1 VILQVLLKE
10 SLSTFCDL
18 HSLRAKS
25 EEMDVKHPD
34 RFTND
39 VNRGFLAEYVNLLAG
54 RGACRIFE
62 LEIDGRP
69 IASILGFIMDDN
81 LWLYSSGFDP
91 NWRKY
96 GIMTMLTAEILKW
109 GIGSRLAVVNLSCG
123 KDMGKIRWNPTEVNF
138 FHLLQPAPRR
148 KGRLLLR
155 AYEGVDGLRR
165 VAAWGRG
172 YRPGKGREVTA

>member
-1 VILQVLLKE
+1 MILQVLLKE

-91 NWRKY
+91 N
-96 GIMTMLTAEILKW
+96 GGNT
-109 GIGSRLAVVNLSCG
+109 GS
-123 KDMGKIRWNPTEVNF
+123 
-138 FHLLQPAPRR
+138 
-148 KGRLLLR
+148 
-155 AYEGVDGLRR
+155 
-165 VAAWGRG
+165 
-172 YRPGKGREVTA
+172 